1 MARAIGLAGNQP
13 PNIDNNRAGN
23 PGSNHKEEPQ
33 DQKRGQDQNAILG
46 GLVVGVL
53 DVGFEELK
61 IALVGFPDDVK
72 EIAEERDVAEEPV
85 DANVGQHAPEGS
97 GGEFPAAGF
106 EEDVAGESEARDV
119 AEAGEETE
127 EGVEADAELGAGD
140 GDRVV
145 EEVADLA
152 DLAEAI
158 GAGFGGEHGGLG

>member
-1 MARAIGLAGNQP
+1 M
-13 PNIDNNRAGN
+13 
-23 PGSNHKEEPQ
+23 
-33 DQKRGQDQNAILG
+33 G
-46 GLVVGVL
+46 GLVVGMF
-53 DVGFEELK
+53 DVGFEELE
-61 IALVGFPDDVK
+61 IEVVGFPDDVK
-72 EIAEERDVAEEPV
+72 NIAEDGDIAEEPV
-85 DANVGQHAPEGS
+85 DADVGHHAPEGG

-119 AEAGEETE
+119 AEAGEEAE

-145 EEVADLA
+145 EKVADLT